1 MSNGLGSKDGP
12 AAEKLPGQA
21 STAAA
26 EGEAD
31 PVLKLKRGMRK
42 FFEQQGESREASYSL
57 SRAEALDLVKAVHE
71 DRKRSVNGEKQ
82 KEMLERSLKKARQEI
97 QSLEAEVA
105 NKDKTIMALQD
116 ENRTLWQ
123 EKTFQSRKICNV
135 KNMVRETHESV
146 MGINNIVQSFAAS
159 VAATDPNEEDTQTD

>member
-1 MSNGLGSKDGP
+1 M
-12 AAEKLPGQA
+12 
-21 STAAA
+21 
-26 EGEAD
+26 
-31 PVLKLKRGMRK
+31 LKLKRGMRK

-82 KEMLERSLKKARQEI
+82 KEMLERQEI

-123 EKTFQSRKICNV
+123 EKTFQSRKICNL

-146 MGINNIVQSFAAS
+146 MGVNNIVQSFAAS
-159 VAATDPNEEDTQTD
+159 VAATDPSEEDTQTD

>member
-1 MSNGLGSKDGP
+1 MAKSLGSKDGP
-12 AAEKLPGQA
+12 AAETLPGQA

-26 EGEAD
+26 GEETD
-31 PVLKLKRGMRK
+31 PVLKLKRGTRK
-42 FFEQQGESREASYSL
+42 FFEQEGGSRESSYRL

-71 DRKRSVNGEKQ
+71 DRKRSWHSEKQ
-82 KEMLERSLKKARQEI
+82 KEMLERSLKRSRQEI

-116 ENRTLWQ
+116 QNRTLWQ
-123 EKTFQSRKICNV
+123 EKTAQSRKICNL

-146 MGINNIVQSFAAS
+146 MGTNNIDESFAAS
-159 VAATDPNEEDTQTD
+159 VAATNPNDEDTQTD